1 MDPAEHHADFDAVCR
16 ISRYGMGAELFDI
29 SDGERMAAALAV
41 RFVVFVDEQHVPAE
55 EEIDEHDRTDTDA
68 RHALIRDGGKAV
80 AAGRYYRLEG
90 TTAQVGRMAVL
101 RDYRG
106 RRIGRQLL
114 DALVDDAC
122 ARGLARVALNAQD
135 HAVAFYA
142 KAGFTPF
149 GETLVECDIL
159 HQPMELRL

>member
-1 MDPAEHHADFDAVCR
+1 MDV
-16 ISRYGMGAELFDI
+16 ELFDI
-29 SDGERMAAALAV
+29 SERERMAAAQAV
-41 RFVVFVDEQHVPAE
+41 RWRVFVDEQHVPAK

-68 RHALIRDGGKAV
+68 RHALIRDGDKPV
-80 AAGRYYRLEG
+80 AAGRYYRIDG

-101 RDYRG
+101 AEYRG

-114 DALVDDAC
+114 DALVDDARR
-122 ARGLARVALNAQD
+122 RGFVRIALNAQD

-149 GETLVECDIL
+149 GETLVECNIS
-159 HQPMELRL
+159 HQPMELTL